1 MAWTGITFGVLI
13 LAFAALLGR
22 HRWAVA
28 ARRSLGGFSE
38 STGAVVAVTVLLLL
52 GLVWWSPG
60 RSFDRWVTALVLV
73 GLVIG
78 AMAAL
83 VTQVRSEFPSRA
95 EDHTPD
101 ADHPTDADP
110 SAVAGAG

>member
-1 MAWTGITFGVLI
+1 
-13 LAFAALLGR
+13 
-22 HRWAVA
+22 
-28 ARRSLGGFSE
+28 
-38 STGAVVAVTVLLLL
+38 
-52 GLVWWSPG
+52 
-60 RSFDRWVTALVLV
+60 LVLV